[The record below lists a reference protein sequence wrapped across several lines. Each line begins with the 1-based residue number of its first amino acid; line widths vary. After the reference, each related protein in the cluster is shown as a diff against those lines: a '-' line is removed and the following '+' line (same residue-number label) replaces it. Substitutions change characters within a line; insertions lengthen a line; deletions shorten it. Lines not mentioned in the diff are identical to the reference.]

1 MILQCDER
9 ATEVDE
15 RHDEEDEAVHEVE
28 RGAVDVVEDDAAGEE
43 TQGLGTGHER
53 EQRTWEEKISQLNL
67 TTRTRPLSYRGRYIV
82 KMYFFF
88 KFWNIVC
95 LCLFV

>member
-28 RGAVDVVEDDAAGEE
+28 RGAVYVVEDDAAGEK

-53 EQRTWEEKISQLNL
+53 EQRTCGQKISQLNL
-67 TTRTRPLSYRGRYIV
+67 TTRTRPLSYISGAGT
-82 KMYFFF
+82 
-88 KFWNIVC
+88 
-95 LCLFV
+95 